1 MQKILF
7 VEDDVNLGLPVAGA
21 LEDKG
26 YGVKY
31 LTSGSALK
39 EEMAVFE
46 PDLLLLDV
54 NLNEQFDGF
63 DLARQ
68 IRFYSNIP
76 VIFTTSRTEN
86 DDFEQGFAISNMD
99 YVRKPYR
106 LAELLKRVE
115 RMWQSSEP
123 VAVFR
128 LGIFTFNSGEYSLQ
142 TEGNKQQLN
151 HYEAEVLHELCN
163 CRGQFIDRATLIQ
176 KIWKVSDPKL
186 KDGSLNNVL
195 SQLRKY
201 MAADSSIQIESRAKL
216 GVMLMLN

>member
-26 YGVKY
+26 YRVKY
-31 LTSGSALK
+31 LTSGSTLK

-46 PDLLLLDV
+46 PDLLLLYV

-68 IRFYSNIP
+68 IRLYSNVP

-128 LGIFTFNSGEYSLQ
+128 LGVFTFNSGEYSLQ

-216 GVMLMLN
+216 GVMLRLN

>member
-7 VEDDVNLGLPVAGA
+7 VEDDVNLGLPVVGA

-26 YGVKY
+26 YRVKY

-68 IRFYSNIP
+68 IRLYSNIP

-123 VAVFR
+123 VTVFR
-128 LGIFTFNSGEYSLQ
+128 LGIFTFKSGEYSLQ
-142 TEGNKQQLN
+142 TEGNTQQLN

-163 CRGQFIDRATLIQ
+163 CRGQFINRATLIQ

-201 MAADSSIQIESRAKL
+201 MAADNSIQIESRAKL
-216 GVMLMLN
+216 GVMLRLN